1 MKEITLPAYA
11 KINLHLDVTSRLDN
25 GYHEVSTVM
34 QSVSLCDEV
43 TVGLCEDG
51 GISISCDVDW
61 LPTDSRNL
69 AWRAADLFFE
79 RCGFR
84 KGVRIKIVKRIPAA
98 AGLAGGSTD
107 AAAVL
112 LALNA
117 LCGYPIDRAELL
129 GLAAK
134 LGADLPFCVAGG
146 VKYADGFGEKL
157 HAFPKIPHCYLVI
170 AVGREGVS
178 TPWAYKML
186 DERYGG
192 FEDDRYLPRSL
203 SGLRLAVE
211 LGDIAELSKNIYN
224 IFESVIEPE
233 RAEVTHIKREL
244 LESGAVGAMMS
255 GSGPSVFGMFESES
269 DARRAAESLREK
281 GISAF
286 AAEPVYPDTEYCD
299 FEKEI

>member
-1 MKEITLPAYA
+1 MKEITLSAYA

-43 TVGLCEDG
+43 TVGLCEDE

-61 LPTDSRNL
+61 VPTDSKNL
-69 AWRAADLFFE
+69 AWRAADLFFDC
-79 RCGFR
+79 CGFR
-84 KGVRIKIVKRIPAA
+84 KGVSIRIVKRIPAA
-98 AGLAGGSTD
+98 AGLAGGSAD
-107 AAAVL
+107 AAAVF
-112 LALNA
+112 LALNE
-117 LCGYPIDRAELL
+117 LCGYPLERDELL
-129 GLAAK
+129 GITAK
-134 LGADLPFCVAGG
+134 LGADVPFCVAGG

-157 HAFPKIPHCYLVI
+157 HTFPKPPHCYFVI

-192 FEDDRYLPRSL
+192 FDNDSYSPRSL
-203 SGLRLAVE
+203 SGLVLAISSGDISE
-211 LGDIAELSKNIYN
+211 LGKNIYN

-233 RAEVTHIKREL
+233 RAEVAQIKREL

-255 GSGPSVFGMFESES
+255 GSGPSVFGIFADLS
-269 DARRAAESLREK
+269 DAENAVFHLERAADH
-281 GISAF
+281 A
-286 AAEPVYPDTEYCD
+286 VQ
-299 FEKEI
+299 